1 MTRIKICGLTRPE
14 DIDFVNEAKPDYI
27 GFVFAPSK
35 RQVDEK
41 QALALR
47 KRLAPGIEAA
57 GVFVDAPISQI
68 LELGERSIIDYVQLH
83 GSEDPAYI
91 KALRQHTHLPLIK
104 AVSMSKPFDPRQLE
118 RLDVDYLLF
127 DQGSGGSGKTFD
139 WKRIPRTGKPFFL
152 AGGLNPDNL
161 SQAIRAVKPFA
172 VDLSSG
178 VETGGRKDREKLLQ
192 AVRSVRNE

>member
-152 AGGLNPDNL
+152 GRRPEPGQSESGHQSGKTLC
-161 SQAIRAVKPFA
+161 SRPFQRCGNRRQKGQGKTIT
-172 VDLSSG
+172 SS
-178 VETGGRKDREKLLQ
+178 
-192 AVRSVRNE
+192 